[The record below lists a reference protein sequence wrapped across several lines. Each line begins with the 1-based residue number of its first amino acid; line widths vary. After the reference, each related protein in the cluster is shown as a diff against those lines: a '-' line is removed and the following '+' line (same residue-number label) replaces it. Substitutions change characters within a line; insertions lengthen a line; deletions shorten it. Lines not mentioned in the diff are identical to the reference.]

1 MMIGLLFAINI
12 YGQEG
17 YLKGKIVDAATGE
30 PLVGATVFNK
40 ETSGGTTAGLD
51 GTFRLQ
57 TSKGEQKILFRYV
70 GYISKEKQV
79 NVTGTKE
86 MGTIEMKANAVGLKE
101 VKIISDQA
109 LDRKTPIAVSTIPSA
124 EIETRLGTQEFPEIM
139 NSTPGIYA
147 TKSGGGFGDSRINV
161 RGFDQRNVAVLIN
174 GVPVNDMENGWVYWS
189 NWAGLADATRTIQVQ
204 RGLGASKLAIS
215 SVGGTINIIT
225 KTTDAQKGGFAESSM
240 TSYGNSKFKVGL
252 STGLMDNGF
261 AVSFVGSRTKG
272 PGYVDQ
278 TWVDAWSYFLS
289 ISKDLNENHQLVLT
303 AIGAPQKHGQR
314 DGGKYDAYTQEEI
327 DQYGVTYNHEWG
339 YLDGRVVNEDVN
351 YYHKPQIALNHYWD
365 ISDKSF
371 LATSYYIS
379 TGNGGGSG
387 PLGPLSYTSR
397 KTNSVGQYDY
407 DWLVEQNTPLES
419 PYFFNNNGVPVPF
432 PDGNGLIY
440 NDTTKYDGSKYILRN
455 SVNNHFWTGL
465 LSSFYHDFSENLK
478 LTAGIDLRYY
488 RGEHYR
494 EVKDLLGGNY
504 FNDGVYR
511 PESKVGDKI
520 DYHNDGIVSYGGLF
534 GQLEY
539 STDKLSAFIAG
550 SGSNTY
556 YNRIDY
562 MSYLD
567 EGDDNAVSGVE
578 SQPGYNIKAGANY
591 NINNNHNI
599 FVNGGYYAR
608 APYFDY
614 VFINYLNDVNE
625 DYTTEKIT
633 GLEAGYGYTGRNLKI
648 RLNYYYTHWAD
659 RWVDTYFPG
668 AGRTIYFKGLEQL
681 HTGME
686 AEVSTKIFPS
696 LRIDGYASIG
706 NWVYQNN
713 VEVNVYDEQTLDL
726 IGTFQAYTKDL
737 KVADAPQTQ
746 FGLNADWQITNK
758 INFGATWNY
767 NDQLFA
773 DFDPL
778 DRTNPDD
785 TEQSFQIPS
794 YSIVHAR
801 AGYSFKLSNDLDA
814 HAGIVVNNLLN
825 EEYIMEGYDLGNH
838 DMESFVGMWGWKRT
852 FNFSLRVN
860 F

>member
-1 MMIGLLFAINI
+1 MLGLFFTLTTFA
-12 YGQEG
+12 QDA
-17 YLKGKIVDAATGE
+17 KVTGKIVDANTGE
-30 PLVGATVFNK
+30 SLIGATVLV
-40 ETSGGTTAGLD
+40 EGTSTGTTTGLD
-51 GTFRLQ
+51 GTFKLKA
-57 TSKGEQKILFRYV
+57 SKGKQTFVFRYV
-70 GYISKEKQV
+70 GYISTEKE
-79 NVTGTKE
+79 VTVTDGME
-86 MGTIEMKANAVGLKE
+86 LGTIELKANAVGLKE
-101 VKIISDQA
+101 VQIISDLA
-109 LDRKTPIAVSTIPSA
+109 LDRRTPVAVSTIPSA
-124 EIETRLGTQEFPEIM
+124 EIEKNLGTQEFPEIM

-161 RGFDQRNVAVLIN
+161 RGFNQRNVAVLIN

-225 KTTDAQKGGFAESSM
+225 KTTDAQKGGFAESSL
-240 TSYGNSKFKVGL
+240 TSYGNSKIKVGL
-252 STGLMDNGF
+252 STGMMDNGF
-261 AVSFVGSRTKG
+261 AVSFVGSRTEG

-289 ISKDLNENHQLVLT
+289 ISKEINDRHQLVLT

-314 DGGKYDAYTQEEI
+314 DGGKYDAYTQDEI

-339 YLDGRVVNEDVN
+339 YLDGKVINEDMN

-371 LATSYYIS
+371 MATSYYVS
-379 TGNGGGSG
+379 FGQGGGSG

-407 DWLVEQNTPLES
+407 DWLVDQNTPKES
-419 PYFFNNNGVPVPF
+419 SYFYNSYGVPVPF
-432 PDGNGLIY
+432 PGGSGYIY

-465 LSSFYHDFSENLK
+465 LSSFYHDFSDNLK

-494 EVKDLLGGNY
+494 EVKDLLGGTH
-504 FNDGVYR
+504 FNDGSFR
-511 PESKVGDKI
+511 PTAQVGDKVA
-520 DYHNDGIVSYGGLF
+520 YHNDGIVSYGGLF
-534 GQLEY
+534 TQLEY
-539 STDKLSAFIAG
+539 STEKLSAFVAA

-567 EGDDNAVSGVE
+567 EGISEAEAGTE
-578 SQPGYNIKAGANY
+578 EQMGYNVKAGANY
-591 NINNNHNI
+591 NITKNHNL

-614 VFINYLNDVNE
+614 VFINYVNEVNE

-633 GLEAGYGYTGRNLKI
+633 GLEAGYGYTGRNLKV
-648 RLNYYYTHWAD
+648 RLNYYYTNWAD

-668 AGRTIYFKGLEQL
+668 AGRVIYFKGLEQL
-681 HTGME
+681 HTGIE
-686 AEVSTKIFPS
+686 AEVSAKVTPQ
-696 LRIDGYASIG
+696 LRLDAYASIG
-706 NWVYQNN
+706 NWKYQND
-713 VEVNVYDEQTLDL
+713 VEVDVFDDDNQTLL
-726 IGTFQAYTKDL
+726 GTFQAYTKDL
-737 KVADAPQTQ
+737 KIADAPQTQ
-746 FGLNADWQITNK
+746 FGLNATWQITDQLDL
-758 INFGATWNY
+758 GATWNY
-767 NDQLFA
+767 NDELYA

-778 DRTNPDD
+778 DRTDATD
-785 TEQSFQIPS
+785 TEQSFQLPA
-794 YSIVHAR
+794 YSLLHAR
-801 AGYSFKLSNDLDA
+801 AGYSFKVNGLDTY
-814 HAGIVVNNLLN
+814 AGIVCNNVLN
-825 EEYIMEGYDLGNH
+825 EEYIMEGYDKGGH
-838 DMESFVGMWGWKRT
+838 DMDSFVGMWGWKRT